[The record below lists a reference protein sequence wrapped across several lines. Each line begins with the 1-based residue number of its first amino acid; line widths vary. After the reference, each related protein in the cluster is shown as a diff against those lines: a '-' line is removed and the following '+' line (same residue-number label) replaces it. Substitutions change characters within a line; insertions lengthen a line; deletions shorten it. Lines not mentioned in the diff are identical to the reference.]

1 MRAFSIL
8 GVIAFFALTGVSPAL
23 AQEGPGLD
31 EKIDTWLDPIAKI
44 LGMVIMVGFPIGG
57 TQVPI
62 VVLLLILTAVFL
74 TCYFK
79 FVNLRM
85 VGLALRTVRGKYS
98 SKDDP
103 GQITHFQALSTAL
116 SATVGLGNIAGP
128 AIAIGIGGPGA
139 ALWMIVYGLF
149 GMTSKFCECTLG
161 VRYRRID
168 RKGRVHGGAMYYLRE
183 GLKERGLGNL
193 GLVLGILFA
202 IGCIG
207 GAIGAGNMF
216 QINQAQTL
224 FTETY
229 GIFHNTAWLFGL
241 IVAVVL
247 GLVIIGG
254 IVWIAR
260 VTEILVPFMCAIY
273 LTASLVVLI
282 INIGEIPAAFG
293 IILDNAF
300 TPGATGGG
308 FLGALVYGIQRG
320 AFSNEAGVGSAPI
333 AHSAVK
339 TKKPA
344 SEGLVALLEPFTD
357 TVIVCTA
364 TSLIIVTTGM
374 WKVDTSVQDVPLAA
388 HQTVTADAPPVE
400 LEPGTKL
407 DIIEEWSKIRTT
419 DNQEG
424 WLLSAELVSD
434 KNDNKFLPHF
444 KDFKDDNGNPLS
456 VSLIMNGPVSAIRSS
471 STKPL
476 TITEEQG
483 PWTQIRT
490 EEGEEGWV
498 HSSSYAIIEP
508 LADGSRTNA
517 TYLFDPGKKKPVAL
531 LFPDPHL
538 AFLITN
544 TNQVTVTEK
553 WTRVGLA
560 LAEEEPRYWV
570 LTQDLAESFNLG
582 IWRTSEAFKTVI
594 SWFPMVL
601 SVAALLFAFSTMI
614 TWAYYGEQAMGYLFN
629 NNTMASLI
637 YKLGFCLCVVI
648 GSSLNLSNLI
658 KISDS
663 LFFSMVIP
671 NLIGIYV
678 LLPVVRQEL
687 KSFLQHAEQIDKR
700 DAGQD

>member
-8 GVIAFFALTGVSPAL
+8 GVIAFFALTGFSPAL
-23 AQEGPGLD
+23 AQEEPGLD
-31 EKIDTWLDPIAKI
+31 EKIDALLSPIAEI
-44 LGMVIMVGFPIGG
+44 LGKVIMAGIEIGD

-62 VVLLLILTAVFL
+62 VVLLLFLTAVFL

-79 FVNLRM
+79 FINLRM

-128 AIAIGIGGPGA
+128 AVAIGIGGPGA

-183 GLKERGLGNL
+183 GLKERGFGDL

-216 QINQAQTL
+216 QINQAQML

-229 GIFHNTAWLFGL
+229 GIFHDTAWLFGL
-241 IVAVVL
+241 IVAIIL

-374 WKVDTSVQDVPLAA
+374 WKVDTSVEDMPLAA

-407 DIIEEWSKIRTT
+407 DIIEHWSKIRTT
-419 DNQEG
+419 DNLEG
-424 WLLSAELVSD
+424 WLLSADLVND
-434 KNDNKFLPHF
+434 KNENKFLPHYL
-444 KDFKDDNGNPLS
+444 KGANNHLS
-456 VSLIMNGPVSAIRSS
+456 LVMDGPVSVIRSS

-483 PWTQIRT
+483 HWTQVRT

-498 HSSSYAIIEP
+498 INPIAFVSNINGNEEEA
-508 LADGSRTNA
+508 
-517 TYLFDPGKKKPVAL
+517 YLFLPGTKKPVAF
-531 LFPDPHL
+531 LFPDPNL
-538 AFLITN
+538 AFLTIN
-544 TNQVTVTEK
+544 TNQVTVTEE

-560 LAEEEPRYWV
+560 LAEEETRYWV
-570 LTQDLAESFNLG
+570 LTQDLVESFDLG

-614 TWAYYGEQAMGYLFN
+614 TWAYYGEQAVGYIFN
-629 NNTMASLI
+629 NHTMASLI

-648 GSSLNLSNLI
+648 GSSLKLGNLL
-658 KISDS
+658 KISDT

-678 LLPVVRQEL
+678 LLPVVRHEL